1 MLVKNHISGCYQGKM
16 ILAISIKDVI
26 YWNSLESSEKKLEDR
41 AWELDRC
48 QGEPGSSDQ
57 TKCHD
62 MERVC
67 LYAIHHSFWE

>member
-1 MLVKNHISGCYQGKM
+1 M
-16 ILAISIKDVI
+16 ILAISIKAVI

-57 TKCHD
+57 TKCHA
-62 MERVC
+62 MGRVC
-67 LYAIHHSFWE
+67 VLSITASGNDVIANWPIS